1 MFPMKN
7 KAFILYGEPCDAFY
21 AAFRDSLCI
30 VRVESLP
37 PTTNP
42 ESMYLVLMDG
52 AGPCRKAL
60 QKALTFVRR
69 VDGALNEPVSNLAA
83 AMRGVVGI
91 VCGDHDHVPPFRCV
105 TNNKLSPYPPL
116 LENDLELSDAPALF
130 RAFCTRD
137 KAHTLQVLQESFNM
151 IPSESTLVVVVSS
164 HDLLSLQQV
173 AALCSRYPNVTVAA
187 SPEAV
192 DSTYDH
198 LFFLQPPAQLVTW
211 LRYAKPGARVHLFAH
226 FAGEGRPETEEL
238 YQYRKQEDDLVHL
251 LKLVVDNSLLFF
263 NPDHR
268 TNPYVH
274 PLLECRRPPNAL
286 QWGKEVFRNQPVV
299 RVREWKRLVHLAG
312 CDDVQ
317 EILDAL
323 LACDDVLDESGTK
336 GRVRR
341 VHDSL
346 HFY

>member
-1 MFPMKN
+1 MKN

-21 AAFRDSLCI
+21 AAFQDSLCI

-42 ESMYLVLMDG
+42 ESRYLVLMDG

-83 AMRGVVGI
+83 AMRGVVGV

-116 LENDLELSDAPALF
+116 LEDDLELSDAPALF

-137 KAHTLQVLQESFNM
+137 KAHTLQECLKNIEMSS
-151 IPSESTLVVVVSS
+151 SESTLVVSS
-164 HDLLSLQQV
+164 DPSNV
-173 AALCSRYPNVTVAA
+173 ATLCSRYPNVTVAA

-268 TNPYVH
+268 TNPYVQ
-274 PLLECRRPPNAL
+274 PLLECRQPPNAL
-286 QWGKEVFRNQPVV
+286 QWGKEVFRNQAVV

-312 CDDVQ
+312 GDVE

-323 LACDDVLDESGTK
+323 LACDDVLDENGTK
-336 GRVRR
+336 GRVRC